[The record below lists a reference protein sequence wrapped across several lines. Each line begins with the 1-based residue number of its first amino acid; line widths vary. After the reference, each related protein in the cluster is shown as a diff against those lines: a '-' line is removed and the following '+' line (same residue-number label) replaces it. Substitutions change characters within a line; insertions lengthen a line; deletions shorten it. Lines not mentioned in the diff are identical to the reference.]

1 MAQHDVIHQ
10 QQAAAGAAFISY
22 GGEGGVEVVETFG
35 EYEAEYA
42 AIRKGVGLMATPQ
55 RGLIAVRGTQWAAFL
70 QSMLT
75 NDTSDKELPP
85 GRSCRAFLLNR
96 AGRID
101 ADMVVAR
108 LDADDPAGAWMVV
121 DQCDAEHVVKQL
133 DQYVFAEDVEF
144 EDVSAQYSQISLHGP
159 EAGALVGKLSGSSS
173 TIEVDACVQIEMA
186 GHSGFVYRRD
196 EAGLCGLHLIMP
208 ADDTAVVHEQMAEAI
223 GGLMPDVEGGS
234 RRQFAGRGIGWLAY
248 NTARIEAGTPLF
260 HVDFGPDSLPH
271 ESGVLR
277 EAVSFTKGCYL
288 GQEIV
293 ARMENLGHP
302 KKLLVG
308 LKMADERLPIAGT
321 QVFDEDEATVI
332 GAVTSSTASPM
343 LGQKAIGFAMVKW
356 GRHRPG
362 TNVKVAAEGQMVEA
376 LTHGLGFLDG

>member
-1 MAQHDVIHQ
+1 MAQHNVIHQ
-10 QQAAAGAAFISY
+10 QQAAGATFISY
-22 GGEGGVEVVETFG
+22 GGEGGVEMVETFG

-55 RGLIAVRGTQWAAFL
+55 RGLIAVRGTEWAAFL

-75 NDTSDKELPP
+75 NDTSEKELPL
-85 GRSCRAFLLNR
+85 GRVCRAFLLNR
-96 AGRID
+96 GGRID

-108 LDADDPAGAWMVV
+108 LEADDLAGAWMVV
-121 DQCDAEHVVKQL
+121 DQCDAEHVIKQL
-133 DQYVFAEDVEF
+133 EQYVFVEDVEF
-144 EDVSAQYSQISLHGP
+144 EDVSAQYGQISLHGP
-159 EAGALVGKLSGSSS
+159 EAEALVEKLCGSPAA
-173 TIEVDACVQIEMA
+173 IHVDACMQIEMA
-186 GHSGFVYRRD
+186 GHTCFVYRRD
-196 EAGLCGLHLIMP
+196 EAGVCGLHLIMP
-208 ADDTAVVHEQMAEAI
+208 ADDTAVVHEQMVEAI
-223 GGLMPDVEGGS
+223 GGLTPDVEGGS
-234 RRQFAGRGIGWLAY
+234 RRELAGRGIGWLAY

-271 ESGVLR
+271 ETGVLR

-321 QVFDEDEATVI
+321 QIFEEDEATVI
-332 GAVTSSTASPM
+332 GAVTSSTVSPM
-343 LGQKAIGFAMVKW
+343 LGQKAIGFAMIKW

-362 TNVKVAAEGQMVEA
+362 TKVKVAGEGQMVEA